1 MCIYLILLIISSP
14 FDALSL
20 VKRADND
27 DNIIIRLTE
36 MKGEDTT
43 VKIGLL
49 FAVKKVIKT
58 NLIEDE
64 DEVIETSGET
74 IILPISHNAIE
85 TCKLIF

>member
-64 DEVIETSGET
+64 VIETSGET